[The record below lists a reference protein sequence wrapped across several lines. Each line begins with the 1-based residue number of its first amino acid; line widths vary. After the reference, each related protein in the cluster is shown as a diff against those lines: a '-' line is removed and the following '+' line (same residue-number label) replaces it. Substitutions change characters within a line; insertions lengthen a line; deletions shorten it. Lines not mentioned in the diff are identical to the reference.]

1 MTWGPPHGQPYGP
14 PSGPQK
20 CAQCGAMID
29 PLALACPYCKFTTPQ
44 GVAAHQHHQAQQQQQ
59 AQWAAHASYVHTS
72 VANARMKSTGT
83 QSLVF
88 GILGII
94 LFCTPLG
101 IVGIVQG
108 FRARGMS
115 KAANAPVPGTATAG
129 LILSFISLFTSIGF
143 ITWAS
148 YDADEKRAVNEKKA
162 SAIEARLG
170 TKPNAIVLD
179 RDTACGLAEAHLL
192 RDGDGHMQGYSVT
205 TVQCM
210 GKLSFEDDKGELDLV
225 RVKGTTSSENYD
237 SHVCFRRGGKWFV
250 ERVQSTSCF

>member
-1 MTWGPPHGQPYGP
+1 MSWGPPHSQPYGP

-44 GVAAHQHHQAQQQQQ
+44 GVAAHHQHQAQQHHQAQ
-59 AQWAAHASYVHTS
+59 WNSHANYVHAT

-88 GILGII
+88 GILGML

-101 IVGIVQG
+101 IVGVIQG

-129 LILSFISLFTSIGF
+129 LILSAISLVTSVVGIVLIDSGVQEDKAAAETRAVA
-143 ITWAS
+143 I
-148 YDADEKRAVNEKKA
+148 EKRIGNKA
-162 SAIEARLG
+162 SA
-170 TKPNAIVLD
+170 TVLD
-179 RDTACGLAEAHLL
+179 RDTACGLAEIHVWRA
-192 RDGDGHMQGYSVT
+192 GDGQIANHIAKS
-205 TVQCM
+205 VQCM
-210 GKLSFEDDKGELDLV
+210 GKLRSEGDRAEIDLV
-225 RVKGTTSSENYD
+225 RVKSSTDQHD
-237 SHVCFRRGGKWFV
+237 SHVCFKKGDKWYV
-250 ERVQSTSCF
+250 ERFSATSCL